1 MSGRAFKMLEAIFN
15 RNVKITFDLPYPTH
29 RNLLPL
35 VSGVTPLRELL
46 SCRYLRF
53 ITRLR
58 TSTKDVLRM
67 LINPTEE
74 DTTKVIGRNLRNI
87 MLASNKAT
95 VKDLIPSDEKYCH
108 PEQWRLEIIKDA
120 GEIMAGEMDPPEGFA
135 I

>member
-1 MSGRAFKMLEAIFN
+1 MAESKTIISAIYSRDFYRAMVWDMSGRAFKMLEAIFN

-95 VKDLIPSDEKYCH
+95 
-108 PEQWRLEIIKDA
+108 
-120 GEIMAGEMDPPEGFA
+120 AGEMDPPEGFA